1 MKALIIYSSKT
12 GNTKKVAYGIYEN
25 LKDSYDLSIKDM
37 DEINDMAMLDEYD
50 TLVIGFWIDR
60 GTAHPK
66 AKKFVKQIKN
76 KKIALFA
83 TLGADPSSKHGQD
96 VMRNLNKLAD
106 KSNALLAVEIYN
118 GLVDPAL
125 LEKLKTLEID
135 DEIDFIDILSNLT
148 VYKIKSKK
156 QGVRSAKV
164 KYPFF
169 S

>member
-12 GNTKKVAYGIYEN
+12 GNTKKVAYGIYDN

-50 TLVIGFWIDR
+50 TLLVGFWIDR

-83 TLGADPSSKHGQD
+83 TLGADPS
-96 VMRNLNKLAD
+96 
-106 KSNALLAVEIYN
+106 
-118 GLVDPAL
+118 
-125 LEKLKTLEID
+125 
-135 DEIDFIDILSNLT
+135 
-148 VYKIKSKK
+148 
-156 QGVRSAKV
+156 
-164 KYPFF
+164 
-169 S
+169 